1 MSPDPAGNPS
11 QMLGARRRREGPPGA
26 ERFGGGGHGGVDG
39 GLVGHGRPP
48 DDVLCGRVD
57 YRSHLEVSRS
67 AGELRANCQYGL
79 YQWLIPAVSG
89 GGIGRSI
96 AGRSIAGRSIAG
108 RSIAGR
114 HVVGQLF
121 PSHKSG

>member
-1 MSPDPAGNPS
+1 MF
-11 QMLGARRRREGPPGA
+11 GARRRREGAPGA
-26 ERFGGGGHGGVDG
+26 ERFRGGGHGGIDG
-39 GLVGHGRPP
+39 GLVGHGCPP

-67 AGELRANCQYGL
+67 ADELTANCQYGL
-79 YQWLIPAVSG
+79 YQWLILAVSSG
-89 GGIGRSI
+89 GTGRYIAGRYIACRSI
-96 AGRSIAGRSIAG
+96 AV

-121 PSHKSG
+121 PSYKSG